1 MTPLPKRRHSTGRR
15 DRRRA
20 HDALTA
26 PHLIVCSHCGE
37 AQLPH
42 RVCGKCGHYNKREI
56 IAKSK

>member
-26 PHLIVCSHCGE
+26 PHLIVCSHSFHFGE
-37 AQLPH
+37 HTVRQ
-42 RVCGKCGHYNKREI
+42 
-56 IAKSK
+56 SKQHLEAAGIPVRLVA